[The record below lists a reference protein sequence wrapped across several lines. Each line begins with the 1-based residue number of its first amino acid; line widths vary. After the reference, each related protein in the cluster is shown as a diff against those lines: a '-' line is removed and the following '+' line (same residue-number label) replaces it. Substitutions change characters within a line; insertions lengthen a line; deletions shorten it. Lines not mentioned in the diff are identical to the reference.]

1 MSCRLERKLR
11 VLLIQTCRSAQTAAL
26 RTPLCSQNPPR
37 PWPLST
43 GSRLGLANGKHWLD
57 LEGRRKGKAR
67 ALLRVSYVRGTALCL
82 LRGSQSD
89 ACPHGPR
96 SVRAAHVV
104 CAQATAAP
112 ASGPRNTSFSLCP
125 SSPRGGRCFFFI
137 LIFSWPCSPRSPV
150 LCITPLPT
158 PSPPDYLERS
168 LSPWFNLDQCTRYL
182 VFSTTFLSGRFLSFV

>member
-1 MSCRLERKLR
+1 MQIGSDG
-11 VLLIQTCRSAQTAAL
+11 
-26 RTPLCSQNPPR
+26 CSQNPPR

-67 ALLRVSYVRGTALCL
+67 ALLHVSYVRGTALCL

-125 SSPRGGRCFFFI
+125 SSPGGGRCFFFI

-150 LCITPLPT
+150 LCIIPLPT
-158 PSPPDYLERS
+158 PSPQRTDGALEGKIAFLLRISGCSRRGVPS
-168 LSPWFNLDQCTRYL
+168 LP
-182 VFSTTFLSGRFLSFV
+182 TTCPTET